1 MTINPDTLLAW
12 KFPVTEHR
20 YAEKDA
26 ILYALGV
33 GLGADPTDER
43 ELRYVYERELAV
55 LPTLAAV
62 IGHPGPWYAD
72 PRTGIDWVHVLH
84 GEQSATWHAPLAPAD
99 TLTCRTEVTDVEDKG
114 PGRGAL
120 VRWRRSLSRGSDETP
135 VATLESVLFCRADG
149 GFGGAPRP
157 KTVAAQWPDI
167 PPALTVTRSV
177 SARAGLIYRLSGDLN
192 PVHVD
197 PEVARKAGF
206 ERPILHGLCTFAVA
220 AWALVTEA
228 ATGNAAG
235 LRSMHARFRA
245 PVYPGETLRTEIWP
259 VTGGVRFRTS
269 SVERNLLVLDSGS
282 ADIVEGA
289 V

>member
-1 MTINPDTLLAW
+1 MTIDPDTLLAW
-12 KFPVTEHR
+12 EFPVTKLS
-20 YAEKDA
+20 YTEKDV

-33 GLGADPTDER
+33 GLGADPVDET

-55 LPTLAAV
+55 LPTFAAV
-62 IGHPGPWYAD
+62 LGHPGAWYQD

-84 GEQSATWHAPLAPAD
+84 GEQTATWHAALGPAD
-99 TLTCRTEVTDVEDKG
+99 TLSCRVAVTDVEDKG

-120 VRWRRSLSRGSDETP
+120 VRWRRSLSRGSDGAL
-135 VATLESVLFCRADG
+135 VATLDSVLFCRGDG
-149 GFGGAPRP
+149 GFGGTPRP
-157 KTVAAQWPDI
+157 KKGADQWPES
-167 PPALTVTRSV
+167 PPALTVTRRMSL
-177 SARAGLIYRLSGDLN
+177 RAGLIYRLSGDLN

-197 PEVARKAGF
+197 PEVARRAGF
-206 ERPILHGLCTFAVA
+206 DRPILHGLCTFAVA
-220 AWALVTEA
+220 GWALVSA
-228 ATGNAAG
+228 AAKGDAAR
-235 LRSMHARFRA
+235 LNSMHARFRA

-269 SVERNLLVLDSGS
+269 SVERNLVVLESGS